1 MRNCFRSSATTN
13 FQSGTRSSQ
22 LPDAKGFIATKATG
36 GAGYITGMPRMPREK
51 PDAELLYLQRKGSV
65 ESRMG
70 KSAAA
75 RYLGPKDRDGDTKR
89 SKARAPSL
97 KSAAAFPAPSVIK
110 ERDSETVS
118 HRKIENGHIVT
129 HSGVRCG
136 EYFHREY
143 FSPKKPALN
152 MPPMTKPKGGR

>member
-1 MRNCFRSSATTN
+1 
-13 FQSGTRSSQ
+13 
-22 LPDAKGFIATKATG
+22 LPDAKGFVATKAVG
-36 GAGYITGMPRMPREK
+36 GAGYITGMPRMPKET
-51 PDAELLYLQRKGSV
+51 PDAELAYLQRKGSV

-70 KSAAA
+70 KSAEA

-89 SKARAPSL
+89 SKARASNQ

-129 HSGVRCG
+129 HSGVKGG

-143 FSPKKPALN
+143 FSPKKPALGV
-152 MPPMTKPKGGR
+152 PPMTKPKGAK